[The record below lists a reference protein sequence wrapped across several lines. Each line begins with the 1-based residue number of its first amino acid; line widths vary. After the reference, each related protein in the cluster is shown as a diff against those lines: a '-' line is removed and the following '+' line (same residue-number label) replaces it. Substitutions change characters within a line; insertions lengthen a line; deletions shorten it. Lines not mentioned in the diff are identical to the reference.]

1 MKPFSF
7 NHQQGMTLIEVLIA
21 SVILFISI
29 SAISYVSKAMM
40 LNEMRLSRAAEHAFV
55 FEYIQD
61 EVSYRFEYE
70 KQREGEYRFA
80 GSTYFWQVEVL
91 SEKPVM
97 SELVVDGEG
106 SAANGTMILYSTSV
120 FSQLSP
126 SPKKIAEFKSVYW
139 REQ

>member
-1 MKPFSF
+1 
-7 NHQQGMTLIEVLIA
+7 MTLIEVLIA

-29 SAISYVSKAMM
+29 SAISYVSKAML
-40 LNEMRLSRAAEHAFV
+40 LNEMRLARATKYAFA

-70 KQREGEYRFA
+70 KQREGEYEFA
-80 GSTYFWQVEVL
+80 GSTYFWQVEVV

-106 SAANGTMILYSTSV
+106 SMSNGTMILYSTSV

-139 REQ
+139 RE